1 MRETDAEGKRIRR
14 TNSLCVIELAL
25 LTEVEFVTNDGRRA
39 KPGNG
44 EGDRALE
51 IDLIEAVIWD
61 FGGVFTTSPFEAFA
75 RYERER
81 GIPVGV
87 IRKINSTNHENNAWA
102 MFERSAIDF
111 AGFDAAFGAEA
122 RMLGYEIPGRD
133 VVALLAGDFRPEMI
147 EALRRVKSRFKTGC
161 ITNNMPADAT
171 AAVQTSR
178 SIYSREIMELFDE
191 LIESW
196 KVGIRKPDPRIYRMM
211 CEKLAVKPDACV
223 LLDDLGGNLK
233 PGRAMGM
240 TTIKVESGPQAIAEL
255 EALTGM
261 KLI

>member
-1 MRETDAEGKRIRR
+1 MLSEKTANRVKCSSAE
-14 TNSLCVIELAL
+14 C
-25 LTEVEFVTNDGRRA
+25 EV
-39 KPGNG
+39 
-44 EGDRALE
+44 
-51 IDLIEAVIWD
+51 IEAVIWD

-75 RYERER
+75 RYEREH

-87 IRKINSTNHENNAWA
+87 IRKINSTNHESNAWA

-111 AGFDAAFGAEA
+111 AGFDAAFAEEA

-147 EALRRVKSRFKTGC
+147 EALRRIKAKFRTGC
-161 ITNNMPADAT
+161 ITNNMPSDANS
-171 AAVQTSR
+171 AVATSR

-191 LIESW
+191 LIESS
-196 KVGIRKPDPRIYRMM
+196 KIGIRKPDPRIYLMM
-211 CEKLAVKPDACV
+211 CEKLRVKPNACV
-223 LLDDLGGNLK
+223 YLDDLGGNLK
-233 PGRAMGM
+233 PARALGM

-255 EALTGM
+255 EAATGM